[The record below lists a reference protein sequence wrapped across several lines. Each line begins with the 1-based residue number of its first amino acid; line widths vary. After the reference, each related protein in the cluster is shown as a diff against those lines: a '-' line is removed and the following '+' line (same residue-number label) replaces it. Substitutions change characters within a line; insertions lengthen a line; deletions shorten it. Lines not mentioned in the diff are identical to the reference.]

1 MYSQLGPP
9 MPETDDTLMMSSRE
23 PLPALTAVNFD
34 VQTHIMNFLQTE
46 DLSALRC
53 TCRLFSDIGLR
64 PLCMRSG
71 EALRTPKQLLSLLE
85 FLRLGTPHS
94 RAPLIKNL
102 HFCLE
107 EHRVPQDKASYFELH
122 VREPAYFS
130 ISSNPLQEEHLLRA
144 SRNQALEAF
153 LMVLQHCCE
162 LRRLQIDHW
171 FEDVPTIPLYHAI
184 SNLAALEEL
193 RMPMVPRSRWYG
205 DFKLA
210 SPSLQKIVLRPGRW
224 HEIPD
229 ALTLLQPL
237 SKTLVELD
245 IPVCRWTRPSAPFLN
260 IRKLAIE
267 FPASEDV
274 VFDLV
279 HTFPNL
285 THLSLGGTRN
295 FHLCHA
301 LSSRAEED
309 RLREHSQ
316 YQWHALA
323 STLPW
328 PSLVAVHAASA
339 CALYTLALPCKVPR
353 VSVTYAAGD
362 PAEDM
367 LPRILTDTS
376 PTCLEICVTQAHY
389 RYTPLPRRFAGLK
402 PGDATASLE
411 RVVLTIDGA
420 AVPDY
425 VKVAGL
431 LVDELKEALVDLPVT
446 HILLQHTLDH
456 FPAARAH
463 TRTVVRTLCADARRR
478 ADALARVV
486 HSLQWVGVRVR
497 VQGGPAWLYSWAVER
512 AGRRR
517 AVGVFGIAV
526 DGQGHT
532 GAGVVLKEMGE
543 EEGWGVLA
551 AEEMEEF
558 ARA

>member
-1 MYSQLGPP
+1 
-9 MPETDDTLMMSSRE
+9 MSSSSRV
-23 PLPALTAVNFD
+23 PLPTLTTVNFD
-34 VQTHIMNFLQTE
+34 VQRHIMNFLQTK
-46 DLSALRC
+46 DLSALMC
-53 TCRLFSDIGLR
+53 TCRLFSDIGLQ

-71 EALRTPKQLLSLLE
+71 EALRTPKQLVSLLE
-85 FLRLGTPHS
+85 FLRLGTLHS
-94 RAPLIKNL
+94 RAPLIKDL

-130 ISSNPLQEEHLLRA
+130 VSSNPMQEEHLLRA

-153 LMVLQHCCE
+153 LVVLQHCCE
-162 LRRLQIDHW
+162 LRRLEIDHW

-193 RMPMVPRSRWYG
+193 RMPMIPRSRWYG
-205 DFKLA
+205 DFQLA
-210 SPSLQKIVLRPGRW
+210 SPSLRKLVLRPGRW

-237 SKTLVELD
+237 SSTLVELD
-245 IPVCRWTRPSAPFLN
+245 IPVCRWTRPSVPFPN
-260 IRKLAIE
+260 VRKLAIE
-267 FPASEDV
+267 FPASEDT

-301 LSSRAEED
+301 RSSRAEED
-309 RLREHSQ
+309 RLRAHAQ
-316 YQWHALA
+316 HQWRALA
-323 STLPW
+323 SSTVAAAPPW

-339 CALYTLALPCKVPR
+339 CTLYTLALPCKVPR

-362 PAEDM
+362 PAEDTV
-367 LPRILTDTS
+367 LPRILKDTS
-376 PTCLEICVTQAHY
+376 PTCLEIRVEQAHY

-402 PGDATASLE
+402 PGGDATASLK

-431 LVDELKEALVDLPVT
+431 LVVRRLSSLSSLSLF
-446 HILLQHTLDH
+446 LL
-456 FPAARAH
+456 AH
-463 TRTVVRTLCADARRR
+463 
-478 ADALARVV
+478 
-486 HSLQWVGVRVR
+486 
-497 VQGGPAWLYSWAVER
+497 
-512 AGRRR
+512 
-517 AVGVFGIAV
+517 
-526 DGQGHT
+526 
-532 GAGVVLKEMGE
+532 
-543 EEGWGVLA
+543 
-551 AEEMEEF
+551 
-558 ARA
+558 

>member
-1 MYSQLGPP
+1 
-9 MPETDDTLMMSSRE
+9 
-23 PLPALTAVNFD
+23 
-34 VQTHIMNFLQTE
+34 MNFLQAE
-46 DLSALRC
+46 ELSALMC
-53 TCRLFSDIGLR
+53 TCRLFSDIGLQ

-71 EALRTPKQLLSLLE
+71 GALRTPKQLISLLE
-85 FLRLGTPHS
+85 FLRVGTQHT
-94 RAPLIKNL
+94 RAPLIKDV

-122 VREPAYFS
+122 LREPAYFS
-130 ISSNPLQEEHLLRA
+130 ASSNPLYEEHLLRA

-153 LMVLQHCCE
+153 LVVLQHCCE

-171 FEDVPTIPLYHAI
+171 FEDVPTVPLYHAI
-184 SNLAALEEL
+184 SNLTALEEL

-210 SPSLQKIVLRPGRW
+210 SPSLRKLVLRPGRW

-237 SKTLVELD
+237 SSTLVELD
-245 IPVCRWTRPSAPFLN
+245 IPVCRWTRPRAPFPN
-260 IRKLAIE
+260 VRRLAIE

-279 HTFPNL
+279 HAFPDL

-323 STLPW
+323 STPTPIPPW

-353 VSVTYAAGD
+353 VSVTYASGD

-367 LPRILTDTS
+367 LPRILADTS
-376 PTCLEICVTQAHY
+376 PTCLEIRVAQAHY
-389 RYTPLPRRFAGLK
+389 RYTPLPRRFTGLR

-411 RVVLTIDGA
+411 RVVLTVDGA

-425 VKVAGL
+425 VKVSGL
-431 LVDELKEALVDLPVT
+431 LVDELKEALAPLRVT
-446 HILLQHTLDH
+446 HVLVQHALSH

-478 ADALARVV
+478 ADALARAVPA
-486 HSLQWVGVRVR
+486 LRWVGVRVC
-497 VQGGPAWLYSWAVER
+497 VLGGPAWLYCWAVER
-512 AGRRR
+512 HGAGRPQG
-517 AVGVFGIAV
+517 VGVFGEANV
-526 DGQGHT
+526 QFGLT
-532 GAGVVLKEMGE
+532 EVGAGVGLREMSE
-543 EEGWGVLA
+543 EEGWEVLR

-558 ARA
+558 AGASA